1 MKLNHRLLITSGLLL
16 AMSTVAMSTATYAW
30 FTTTR
35 QSQISL
41 NNVTIQQDS
50 NLEMRVVSYN
60 GTAYDL
66 AAKEWGIYPDL
77 QLTGKAVQ
85 DVSGDG
91 VKFFKPNIASDGIKF
106 SSVADVSSAT
116 SSNDKMYTY
125 VHEIVLGFRSDKAYQ
140 VWLGSQTQLKENSVK
155 KPGATEDDPEKT
167 WGLSQCAR
175 VAFFDLKS
183 NQSGGY
189 VSNGE
194 GKTLTGVFVGT
205 DAETKGYNFLT
216 ATTAESTSVKN
227 ESSSFNTGYNDFTS
241 LCGITPILSP
251 IADKV
256 TDSPVN
262 SLKVCT
268 LATALS
274 PEPGGGNIK
283 FTNANGVEQ
292 DAYLGYIGVRI
303 WVEGTD
309 EDCSGDVR
317 NGSFNTTLQFSSF
330 MPSAA

>member
-35 QSQISL
+35 QSKITL
-41 NNVTIQQDS
+41 NQVKIQQDS
-50 NLEMRVVSYN
+50 NLEMKVVSYN
-60 GTAYDL
+60 GTAYSL
-66 AAKEWGIYPDL
+66 AAKEFGIYADL
-77 QLTGKAVQ
+77 ALNGKAVQ

-91 VKFFKPNIASDGIKF
+91 VSFFKPNIASDGTNF
-106 SSVADVSSAT
+106 TSVADVSSA
-116 SSNDKMYTY
+116 SNSTDKMYTY
-125 VHEIVLGFRSDKAYQ
+125 VHEIVLGFRSDKAYE
-140 VWLGSQTQLKENSVK
+140 VWLGSQTLLTENSVQ
-155 KPGATEDDPEKT
+155 KPGAAPDEQAKP

-183 NQSGGY
+183 NQSGGF
-189 VSNGE
+189 VSHGD

-205 DAETKGYNFLT
+205 DAETKGYNFITSSTL
-216 ATTAESTSVKN
+216 AKSTSVKG
-227 ESSSFNTGYNDFTS
+227 ESTFNPGYSDFNT
-241 LCGITPILSP
+241 LCDITPIVGT

-268 LATALS
+268 LATAPAS
-274 PEPGGGNIK
+274 QGGGNIK

>member
-60 GTAYDL
+60 GTAYTL
-66 AAKEWGIYPDL
+66 AAKDWGIYSDL
-77 QLTGKAVQ
+77 ALTGKAVQ

-106 SSVADVSSAT
+106 SSVADVSGAT
-116 SSNDKMYTY
+116 SSTDKMYTY

-140 VWLGSQTQLKENSVK
+140 VWLGSQTQLTENSVK
-155 KPGATEDDPEKT
+155 KPGAAPDEQAKP

-183 NQSGGY
+183 DQSGGF
-189 VSNGE
+189 VSHGE

-205 DAETKGYNFLT
+205 DSENDKGYNFLT
-216 ATTAESTSVKN
+216 ATTAESTSVRKGAS
-227 ESSSFNTGYNDFTS
+227 EFNTGYNDLNI
-241 LCGITPILSP
+241 LCGITKIISNND
-251 IADKV
+251 DKV
-256 TDSPVN
+256 TDAAVN

-268 LATALS
+268 LATAKD
-274 PEPGGGNIK
+274 EHGQNITFK
-283 FTNANGVEQ
+283 NANGVVQ

-317 NGSFNTTLQFSSF
+317 NGSFSTTLQFSSF

>member
-60 GTAYDL
+60 GTAYAL

-77 QLTGKAVQ
+77 ELSGKAVQ

-91 VKFFKPNIASDGIKF
+91 VKFFKPNIASDGTNF
-106 SSVADVSSAT
+106 TSVADVSGR
-116 SSNDKMYTY
+116 SSSTDKMYTY

-155 KPGATEDDPEKT
+155 KPGAASDEQAKP

-183 NQSGGY
+183 NQTGGY

-205 DAETKGYNFLT
+205 DSESTKGYNFIENT
-216 ATTAESTSVKN
+216 SAASTTVKGA
-227 ESSSFNTGYNDFTS
+227 SSFNTGYNDFAS
-241 LCGITPILSP
+241 KCGITPILSP

-268 LATALS
+268 LATAKVS
-274 PEPGGGNIK
+274 EEGGNIK

-317 NGSFNTTLQFSSF
+317 NGSFSTTLQFSSF

>member
-60 GTAYDL
+60 GTAYTL
-66 AAKEWGIYPDL
+66 AAKDWGIYSDL
-77 QLTGKAVQ
+77 ALTGKAVQ

-91 VKFFKPNIASDGIKF
+91 VSFFKPNIASDGTNF
-106 SSVADVSSAT
+106 TNVADVSGAT
-116 SSNDKMYTY
+116 SSSDKMYTY
-125 VHEIVLGFRSDKAYQ
+125 VHEIVLGFRSDKAYE
-140 VWLGSQTQLKENSVK
+140 VWLGSQTQLTENAVK
-155 KPGATEDDPEKT
+155 KPGAAEDEVAQS

-183 NQSGGY
+183 NQSGGF

-194 GKTLTGVFVGT
+194 NKTLTGVFVGT
-205 DAETKGYNFLT
+205 DSEGDKGYNFIT
-216 ATTAESTSVKN
+216 STSATSTSVKTGT
-227 ESSSFNTGYNDFTS
+227 SFNTGYNDFTS
-241 LCGITPILSP
+241 LCEITPILSP

-256 TDSPVN
+256 TSSAVN

-268 LATALS
+268 LATAQD
-274 PEPGGGNIK
+274 EDGNNIK

-330 MPSAA
+330 MPAA

>member
-35 QSQISL
+35 QSKITL
-41 NNVTIQQDS
+41 NEVKIQQDS
-50 NLEMRVVSYN
+50 NLEMKVVSYN
-60 GTAYDL
+60 GTAYNL
-66 AAKEWGIYPDL
+66 AAKEFGIYSDL
-77 QLTGKAVQ
+77 ALTGKAVQ

-91 VKFFKPNIASDGIKF
+91 VSFFKPNIASDGIKF

-116 SSNDKMYTY
+116 SSTDKMYTY
-125 VHEIVLGFRSDKAYQ
+125 VHEIVLGFRSDKAYE
-140 VWLGSQTQLKENSVK
+140 VWLGSQTLLTENSVQ
-155 KPGATEDDPEKT
+155 KPGAAPDEQAKP

-183 NQSGGY
+183 NQSGGF
-189 VSNGE
+189 VSNGSS
-194 GKTLTGVFVGT
+194 KTLTGVFVGA
-205 DAETKGYNFLT
+205 DSEAQKGYNFIT
-216 ATTAESTSVKN
+216 DTSAASTTVKTG
-227 ESSSFNTGYNDFTS
+227 EEFNTGYSDFTAK
-241 LCGITPILSP
+241 CGITPIVGN

-256 TDSPVN
+256 TDAAVN

-268 LATALS
+268 LATAKD
-274 PEPGGGNIK
+274 EHGQNITFK
-283 FTNANGVEQ
+283 NANGVVQ